1 MENGEDLTWRKV
13 SSTKMTKD
21 NPNSRNTVHL
31 RSRSVHPVRCACIG
45 KEILGIIS
53 HLQGRLFLVQ
63 QCHQGQPSDDLRP
76 HQLEPSHRAP
86 PRRFQ
91 CLPDKLSKEG
101 SCSVGGPG
109 RRFIVVPFPWAKLT
123 KCQSAV

>member
-1 MENGEDLTWRKV
+1 MNGCGLIVIKMENGEDLTWRKE

-53 HLQGRLFLVQ
+53 HLQGRFWFNNATKGNHLMISAHTSWSHLTE
-63 QCHQGQPSDDLRP
+63 P
-76 HQLEPSHRAP
+76 HHAVSSVYLTSC
-86 PRRFQ
+86 PRR
-91 CLPDKLSKEG
+91 E
-101 SCSVGGPG
+101 
-109 RRFIVVPFPWAKLT
+109 A
-123 KCQSAV
+123 AA